1 MMKRWFVLGFLLVL
15 GAVLALVVARWVS
28 GDRHGAVPTTST
40 TQPATTVAPA
50 FAAAPVRFATFATAP
65 LLRPD
70 APPYAGPPTPH
81 SLEGV
86 QVVPEVLQGL
96 RGPGASKALERRG
109 FVVVPADLRL
119 FHFAY
124 EGNVY
129 QGWPVFVTT
138 DVAYHEW
145 HQVFDK
151 ILRSLEQQVL
161 LPKLKTLAGGLLEAA
176 HAQTVEATGTPVE
189 AAASRVEQLFQVAA
203 VELGL
208 PVSLGPLAEQER
220 ALVDAHSASGEISPI
235 TGTKLDYSLLTPRG
249 HYTRTA
255 SLRRYF
261 VAMSVLGQSAFCL
274 PGTRDCPG
282 LEPARLA
289 ILASRVLAGNAD
301 LVALWRD
308 IYEPTAFLV
317 GLADDYTPL
326 EVAAAAEAATSTG
339 LRDASVFAG
348 DSAVENVARALVAK
362 RPVRIDPERASVR
375 LMGTRFVVDSFVLD
389 QLVAPNVTGRLVPS
403 ALDLAAAFGSDFAY
417 GVLKQMGVTTFPHYD
432 TQLEAMRKA
441 IATRPAQDWG
451 STVYDAWLHGLEP
464 MFAPRGTA
472 FPDFM
477 RTDAWTAKAHQTGF
491 GSYAELKHDTI
502 LYAKQV
508 FAEGEGPT
516 GIPARRNWVEP
527 EPVVFARLAAVADLM
542 RRGLDQ
548 RGLLTKEQAG
558 LLRTAIALDRFLER
572 IAGDELAGKPI
583 SKADNERLTY
593 LGGELEALW
602 WRTSDLSANGIP
614 TDVDQ
619 DAVVADIASSPKSV
633 LEVGTGRIDRI
644 YVLVP
649 DDSGG
654 FQVAV
659 GGVYSYYEFTTP
671 PGERLTDEAWRGL
684 LDTGKAP
691 ERPAW
696 EGAFLAG

>member
-1 MMKRWFVLGFLLVL
+1 MMRRWLVLGSLLVL
-15 GAVLALVVARWVS
+15 GALTALVVARWVS
-28 GDRHGAVPTTST
+28 GDRHEAGPTTST
-40 TQPATTVAPA
+40 TQPTTTVGLA
-50 FAAAPVRFATFATAP
+50 FAASPVRFATFATVP

-70 APPYAGPPTPH
+70 APPYAGPSTPH

-86 QVVPEVLQGL
+86 QAVPEVLQGL
-96 RGPGASKALERRG
+96 RGPGASKALEQRG

-119 FHFAY
+119 FHSAY

-129 QGWPVFVTT
+129 EGWPVFVTT

-161 LPKLKTLAGGLLEAA
+161 LPKLKTLVGGLLEAA
-176 HAQTVEATGTPVE
+176 HAQTVGVAGTPVE
-189 AAASRVEQLFQVAA
+189 AAASRVEQLLQVAA
-203 VELGL
+203 TELGL

-220 ALVDAHSASGEISPI
+220 VLVDAHSASWEISPL

-274 PGTRDCPG
+274 PGTKDCTG

-326 EVAAAAEAATSTG
+326 EVADAAEAATPTG
-339 LRDASVFAG
+339 LRDASVFAD
-348 DSAVENVARALVAK
+348 DSAVRNVARALVAT

-417 GVLKQMGVTTFPHYD
+417 GVLKQLGVTTFPHYD
-432 TQLEAMRKA
+432 TQLEAMRQA
-441 IATRPAQDWG
+441 VATRPAQDWG

-464 MFAPRGTA
+464 MFVPHGTA

-527 EPVVFARLAAVADLM
+527 EPVAFARLAAVADLM

-548 RGLLTKEQAG
+548 RGLLTTAQAG
-558 LLRTAIALDRFLER
+558 LLRTVIDLDRFLER
-572 IAGDELAGKPI
+572 IARDELAGKPI

-593 LGGELEALW
+593 LGGELEALL
-602 WRTSDLSANGIP
+602 WRTSDLSPGGIP

-619 DAVVADIASSPKSV
+619 DALVADIASSPKSV

-649 DDSGG
+649 DDSGR
-654 FQVAV
+654 FQVAA

-684 LDTGKAP
+684 LGTGKAP

-696 EGAFLAG
+696 EEAFLAG